1 MGSRA
6 VLDLPPRTRSLRHQE
21 GRRSGSADHRVAQ
34 PGPETSRTK
43 QLRHVTVSPV
53 FFYGLFMDADALRSK
68 GAHPTNVRP
77 AALPGYAIRIGNRAT
92 LVREP
97 GSSAYGVLM
106 DLPRN
111 EIDALYSGPGLEA
124 YRAEPVVAE
133 GPDSVKTAA
142 LCFNLATPPLPGE
155 TNRDYADKL
164 RDLAR
169 RLGLPRDYIERIR

>member
-1 MGSRA
+1 MKLGK
-6 VLDLPPRTRSLRHQE
+6 LPRGGALRQANVVRSLRL
-21 GRRSGSADHRVAQ
+21 HRVEANIQ
-34 PGPETSRTK
+34 PREDP
-43 QLRHVTVSPV
+43 RHVTAAPV

-68 GAHPTNVRP
+68 GVHPTNVRP
-77 AALPGYAIRIGNRAT
+77 AALPGYTIRIGKRAT

-106 DLPRN
+106 DLRQN

-133 GPDSVKTAA
+133 GPDGTKTAA
-142 LCFNLATPPLPGE
+142 LCFNLVTPTSSGE
-155 TNRDYADKL
+155 ADREYADKL